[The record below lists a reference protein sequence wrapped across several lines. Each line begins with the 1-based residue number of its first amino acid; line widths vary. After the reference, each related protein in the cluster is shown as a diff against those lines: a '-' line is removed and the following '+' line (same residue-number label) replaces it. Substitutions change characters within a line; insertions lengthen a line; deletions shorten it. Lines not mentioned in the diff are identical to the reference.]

1 MVLFVGKGFGG
12 CFGQHGKFGFEERI
26 FMTKKK
32 EWIYLIVGFLG
43 AMLDSFGVVLFNQY
57 VLMSLPL
64 ALRMIS
70 MIFVYWSIALVP
82 IIIMFVNKDTLVEY
96 GFIKEKITFQIIVGI
111 IIGIAMSFLLTLIPH
126 LFGFGEYVDSG
137 KRYEYLWQFIYE
149 IFYCIFAVGLVE
161 EFVFRGF
168 VYQKIKRI
176 SQKETIAII
185 GSSVLFGVFHLFSGN
200 IIQMVMTACLGAFF
214 CVCRLKVKNC
224 STLSLIIA
232 HGVYDAL
239 ITVFASILL

>member
-1 MVLFVGKGFGG
+1 M
-12 CFGQHGKFGFEERI
+12 E
-26 FMTKKK
+26 KKK

-43 AMLDSFGVVLFNQY
+43 VMLGLIGVVLFNQF

-64 ALRMIS
+64 AVRMIS
-70 MIFVYWSIALVP
+70 MIFVYRLIALIPV
-82 IIIMFVNKDTLVEY
+82 IIMFAVKDKLSEY
-96 GFIKEKITFQIIVGI
+96 GFSKEKISLQIILGVA
-111 IIGIAMSFLLTLIPH
+111 IGVVMSFILTLLPH
-126 LFGFGEYVDSG
+126 LLGFGEYVDSG

-149 IFYCIFAVGLVE
+149 FVYCIVAIGFVE

-168 VYQKIKRI
+168 IYQKIKSI
-176 SQKETIAII
+176 FQKDITAVI

-200 IIQMVMTACLGAFF
+200 IIQMVMTALIGAFF
-214 CVCRLKVKNC
+214 CFCRLKIKNC

-239 ITVFASILL
+239 ITVFSSVL

>member
-1 MVLFVGKGFGG
+1 M
-12 CFGQHGKFGFEERI
+12 E
-26 FMTKKK
+26 KKK

-43 AMLDSFGVVLFNQY
+43 VMLGLIGVVLFNQF

-64 ALRMIS
+64 AVRMIS
-70 MIFVYWSIALVP
+70 MIFVYWLIALIPV
-82 IIIMFVNKDTLVEY
+82 IIMFAAKDKLSEY
-96 GFIKEKITFQIIVGI
+96 GFSKEKISLQIILGAA
-111 IIGIAMSFLLTLIPH
+111 IGVVMSFILTLLPH
-126 LFGFGEYVDSG
+126 LLGFGEYVDSG

-149 IFYCIFAVGLVE
+149 FVYCIVAIGFVE

-168 VYQKIKRI
+168 IYQKIKSI
-176 SQKETIAII
+176 FQKDITAVI

-200 IIQMVMTACLGAFF
+200 IIQMVMTALIGAFF
-214 CVCRLKVKNC
+214 CFCRLKIKNC

-239 ITVFASILL
+239 ITVFSSVL

>member
-1 MVLFVGKGFGG
+1 M
-12 CFGQHGKFGFEERI
+12 E
-26 FMTKKK
+26 KKK

-43 AMLDSFGVVLFNQY
+43 VMLGLIGVVLFNQF

-64 ALRMIS
+64 AVRMIS
-70 MIFVYWSIALVP
+70 MIFVYRLIALIPV
-82 IIIMFVNKDTLVEY
+82 IIMFAVKDKLSEY
-96 GFIKEKITFQIIVGI
+96 GFSKEKISLQVILGVA
-111 IIGIAMSFLLTLIPH
+111 IGVVMSFILTLLPH
-126 LFGFGEYVDSG
+126 LLGFGEYVDSG

-149 IFYCIFAVGLVE
+149 FVYCIVAIGFVE

-168 VYQKIKRI
+168 IYQKIKSI
-176 SQKETIAII
+176 FQKDITAVI

-200 IIQMVMTACLGAFF
+200 IIQMVMTALIGAFF
-214 CVCRLKVKNC
+214 CFCRLKIKNC

-239 ITVFASILL
+239 ITVFSSVL

>member
-1 MVLFVGKGFGG
+1 M
-12 CFGQHGKFGFEERI
+12 E
-26 FMTKKK
+26 KKK

-43 AMLDSFGVVLFNQY
+43 VMLGLIGVVLFNQF

-64 ALRMIS
+64 AVRMIS
-70 MIFVYWSIALVP
+70 MIFVYWLIALIPV
-82 IIIMFVNKDTLVEY
+82 IIMFAVKDKLSEY
-96 GFIKEKITFQIIVGI
+96 GFSKEKISLQVILGVA
-111 IIGIAMSFLLTLIPH
+111 IGVVMSFILTLLPH
-126 LFGFGEYVDSG
+126 LLGFGEYVDSG

-149 IFYCIFAVGLVE
+149 FVYCIVAIGFVE

-168 VYQKIKRI
+168 IYQKIKSIFRKDI
-176 SQKETIAII
+176 TAVI

-200 IIQMVMTACLGAFF
+200 IIQMVMTALIGAFF
-214 CVCRLKVKNC
+214 CFCRLKIKNC

-239 ITVFASILL
+239 ITVFSSVL

>member
-1 MVLFVGKGFGG
+1 MASRDLKRV
-12 CFGQHGKFGFEERI
+12 

-43 AMLDSFGVVLFNQY
+43 AMLGLRGVVWFNQS

-70 MIFVYWSIALVP
+70 MIFVYWLIALVP
-82 IIIMFVNKDTLVEY
+82 IILMLVNKDTLVEY
-96 GFIKEKITFQIIVGI
+96 GFSKGKIPFQVIVGI
-111 IIGIAMSFLLTLIPH
+111 AIGIAMSFILTLIPH
-126 LFGFGEYVDSG
+126 LLGFGEYVDNRR
-137 KRYEYLWQFIYE
+137 RYEYLWQFIYE
-149 IFYCIFAVGLVE
+149 FFYCIFAVGFVE

-168 VYQKIKRI
+168 VYQKIKSI
-176 SQKETIAII
+176 GQKDTIAII
-185 GSSVLFGVFHLFSGN
+185 GSSVLFGAFHLFSGN

-214 CVCRLKVKNC
+214 CFCRLKVKNC
-224 STLSLIIA
+224 STLSLITA

-239 ITVFASILL
+239 ITVFASVLL